1 VKSPDGL
8 GPAGL
13 AAWGRA
19 QRALDG
25 HPDPDLLFEA
35 ASRYAFAVDLAHESR
50 EVWHGL
56 EQPLTVEYP
65 NGIQAPHPILK
76 VVRDAELDAAR
87 FALALGIDA
96 KVKGRPGRKPEAVIG
111 PKVGRSP
118 AAKLRA
124 TKLKAVR

>member
-1 VKSPDGL
+1 MKLPEGL

-19 QRALDG
+19 LRALDG
-25 HPDPDLLFEA
+25 HPDPDLLAEA
-35 ASRYAFAVDLAHESR
+35 AARYAYAVDLAR
-50 EVWHGL
+50 ETRTAWFAQ

-65 NGIQAPHPILK
+65 NGIEAPHPLLK
-76 VVRDAELDAAR
+76 IIRDAEADAAK
-87 FALALGIDA
+87 FALALGIDGA
-96 KVKGRPGRKPEAVIG
+96 VRGRAGRKPEAVIR

-124 TKLKAVR
+124 VKS